1 MSLLRNRRLLAVL
14 ALATVVRIALPYVVR
29 RVAVDQADKALVG
42 RIELDDVD
50 LSLLTGGITLHGLRV
65 FATEATADGVPPP
78 ESAPVF
84 SATRLSVQLGF
95 RTLLHK
101 IVEVQRFE
109 LDGFAV
115 SLDRARD
122 GTLVLPVPVPAS
134 EPPAAEPKD
143 APPGWGVLIR
153 HVALRDGRVGFRDF
167 AFGDPPQ
174 HVEARVPALDA
185 GNLALLITESGV
197 EPGKITL
204 EAGIEDGTLHLEA
217 AIENLAGGPAYQS
230 HLVLTNLP
238 IAHGR
243 LYIPRVGWSDL
254 AGRLDLDV
262 VHRFESQG
270 AHTLHGTVALRD
282 VAIRVQ
288 DLDEPAL
295 AWSALG
301 IDVAGVDLVKQ
312 HADIR
317 AVTLAGARVV
327 TRPAGPEPLPVLRGL
342 AQAAAEGAASQ
353 PSPPVTGGDGAAKP
367 WTWTVADVTLK
378 DARVHALGGDGPLD
392 VGVEAEAANLAS
404 AAGTQTRVTLSLAPS
419 GGGTLVVAGDLTL
432 QPIGFDG
439 TVRADGLVLAPL
451 TQPIAT
457 ARTRLLKNGV
467 ASVDLAIAAGA
478 APKAPSN
485 GARIAG
491 TLDLANLEIASD
503 DPKPFALRWNDL
515 AIELREVTA
524 PGVPGSIAVALARV
538 SLVRPE
544 IVATRTT
551 TGIALPAAL
560 TDGASPS
567 SPAPPVTTASP
578 VTTAPP
584 VTTTPPASAPLDVQA
599 RVDKVAVQKMRV
611 AFSDEAV
618 RPFYRSTLDP
628 IDLTC
633 TDLRWPGP
641 FARDVQ
647 LLAKGLDGASL
658 KATGNLAPAG
668 SHLLVTLD
676 GLPLAP
682 FNPYAAA
689 SGYGVAGGTA
699 RLDST
704 ISIAPSSYETT
715 SKLVLH
721 QLAVTGGEG
730 DSLFVSQFG
739 MPLALALALLT
750 DLEGNIV
757 LDLPIAGDA
766 RGMTTG
772 LGTLVGNALARAI
785 LNAVTSPL
793 KLVGA
798 VANLGE
804 KPASL
809 TPQPIVCQPGRIDL
823 ATGEDTKLAQLG
835 SLLAAAPGLK
845 LHLRG
850 ETGEEDRRWLRE
862 QALRAKLERESGVVG
877 TVRYIAER
885 GARSATLA
893 VLAERADGKAAEIPA
908 EYTAWFEAQVAAQE
922 VADATLQALAAARA
936 KSVQSRLESGGGVG
950 ADRVLVDDESP
961 EDVGARPVVAIG
973 LGSPAP
979 RVASAP
985 SVGAAPVRP

>member
-1 MSLLRNRRLLAVL
+1 MSLLRNRLLLIVL
-14 ALATVVRIALPYVVR
+14 ALATVVRVALPYVVR

-65 FATEATADGVPPP
+65 FATEATADSIPP

-84 SATRLSVQLGF
+84 SATRLSVELGF
-95 RTLLHK
+95 RALLHK
-101 IVEVQRFE
+101 IVEVQRFD

-122 GTLVLPVPVPAS
+122 GTLVLPLPAPAPAS
-134 EPPAAEPKD
+134 EPPAAEPKE
-143 APPGWGVLIR
+143 ARPGWGVLIR
-153 HVALRDGRVGFRDF
+153 HVALRDGRIGFRDF
-167 AFGDPPQ
+167 ALGDQPQ
-174 HVEARVPALDA
+174 HIEGRVPTLDA
-185 GNLALLITESGV
+185 GNLAVLITESGL
-197 EPGKITL
+197 EPGKIAL
-204 EAGIEDGTLHLEA
+204 EAGIEDGTLRLEVTL
-217 AIENLAGGPAYQS
+217 ENLAGGPAYQS

-238 IAHGR
+238 IAHAR
-243 LYIPRVGWSDL
+243 LYIPKVGWSDL

-262 VHRFESQG
+262 VHRFESRG

-282 VAIRVQ
+282 VAVRVQ

-295 AWSALG
+295 AWSALA

-312 HADIR
+312 HAEIG

-327 TRPAGPEPLPVLRGL
+327 TRPAGPEPLPVLHGL
-342 AQAAAEGAASQ
+342 AQPAAEGAASQ
-353 PSPPVTGGDGAAKP
+353 PPPLVTGGDSTAKP
-367 WTWTVADVTLK
+367 WTWAVANVTLK

-392 VGVEAEAANLAS
+392 VGVEAAAANLAS
-404 AAGTQTRVTLSLAPS
+404 AAGTQTRVALSLAPS
-419 GGGTLVVAGDLTL
+419 GGGTLALAGDLTL

-457 ARTRLLKNGV
+457 AQTRLLKNGV
-467 ASVDLAIAAGA
+467 ATVNLAIAAGTT
-478 APKAPSN
+478 PKAPSN

-491 TLDLANLEIASD
+491 TIDLANLEIASD

-515 AIELREVTA
+515 AIELREVTTPA
-524 PGVPGSIAVALARV
+524 VPGPIAVALASV

-544 IVATRTT
+544 IVATRTY

-560 TDGASPS
+560 TDGASP
-567 SPAPPVTTASP
+567 PPPPPTSP
-578 VTTAPP
+578 VRP
-584 VTTTPPASAPLDVQA
+584 PLDVQV
-599 RVDKVAVQKMRV
+599 RVDKVAIQKTRV

-618 RPFYRSTLDP
+618 RPFYRSNLDP

-633 TDLRWPGP
+633 VDLRWPGP
-641 FARDVQ
+641 FARDAQ

-658 KATGNLAPAG
+658 KVTGNLAPAG
-668 SHLLVTLD
+668 SHLLVTLAD
-676 GLPLAP
+676 LPLAP
-682 FNPYAAA
+682 FNPYATA

-704 ISIAPSSYETT
+704 ISIAPASYETT
-715 SKLVLH
+715 SKLVLS
-721 QLAVTGGEG
+721 QLAVTGGAG

-766 RGMTTG
+766 QGMRTG

-809 TPQPIVCQPGRIDL
+809 TPQPMVFQPGRIDL
-823 ATGEDTKLAQLG
+823 AAGEDTKLAQLE

-877 TVRYIAER
+877 TVRHIGER

-893 VLAERADGKAAEIPA
+893 ALAARTDGKAAEIP
-908 EYTAWFEAQVAAQE
+908 EEHRAWFEAQVAAQD
-922 VADATLQALAAARA
+922 VADAALHALAAARA

-961 EDVGARPVVAIG
+961 EDVAARPVVAIG
-973 LGSPAP
+973 LGSPAERIP
-979 RVASAP
+979 NGP
-985 SVGAAPVRP
+985 SVGAVPVRP